1 MSTMEN
7 ENTEEKEQDIV
18 SQGVHNYSAAE
29 TYCRPAEPILQEK
42 LEWFQDQKLALMMHW
57 GLYCELGMVA
67 SWALSDKDAEWSR
80 HQVNWTEDKET
91 FKKQYFGLNKSFN
104 PVRFQP
110 EEWAQMAEDCGFRY
124 LLLTTK
130 HHDGFC
136 LWDTAYTDYKVT
148 AKDCPFHENEHAD
161 IVKSMFDAFREK
173 GIGIGAYFSKADWHC
188 PDYWNP
194 ELRKDGLTSRG
205 PSYDPKEYPEIWSR
219 FQEFTKNQV
228 LELCRNYGK
237 LDILW
242 FDAGWVC
249 KANGQDI
256 DLGGI
261 VDEDLRRSHL
271 RNQSLRS
278 LPERQSLLYPE
289 RGYRLC
295 DPPLSSGTGS
305 CRVQDLC
312 PLHRQDL
319 RDPYAGQWKRGCF
332 HGSRRRSDTDRSCRI
347 SSGKCSHRP
356 CI

>member
-1 MSTMEN
+1 MSTT

-18 SQGVHNYSAAE
+18 VQGVHNYSAAE
-29 TYCRPAEPILQEK
+29 TYCRPEEPILQEK

-67 SWALSDKDAEWSR
+67 SWALSDKDADWSR
-80 HQVNWTEDKET
+80 HQVNWTDDGET

-148 AKDCPFHENEHAD
+148 AEDCPFHENEHAD

-188 PDYWNP
+188 QDYWNP

-205 PSYDPKEYPEIWSR
+205 PSYDPKDHPEMWSR

-228 LELCRNYGK
+228 LELCKN
-237 LDILW
+237 
-242 FDAGWVC
+242 
-249 KANGQDI
+249 
-256 DLGGI
+256 
-261 VDEDLRRSHL
+261 S
-271 RNQSLRS
+271 
-278 LPERQSLLYPE
+278 
-289 RGYRLC
+289 
-295 DPPLSSGTGS
+295 
-305 CRVQDLC
+305 
-312 PLHRQDL
+312 
-319 RDPYAGQWKRGCF
+319 
-332 HGSRRRSDTDRSCRI
+332 I
-347 SSGKCSHRP
+347 SSGSTPAGYARITARTSISAASWMKPEKFSPGFSPSTVPSEAPTRTM
-356 CI
+356 